1 MLKCNWLK
9 WTNCVSSDV
18 LTLGGCSLRVI
29 AGEYRGR
36 RLDRI
41 EGMDIR
47 PTTDKVKES
56 LFNIICDIVADSRF
70 LDLFGG
76 TGGIGIEALSRGA
89 KNVVFIDSN
98 AKSIKVLKGN
108 LERLNIK
115 DNVEVFNTDYST
127 AISKL
132 HKYGREFDI
141 IFADPPYS
149 VGLAQDALKEI
160 EKHNI
165 LAQTGRVIV
174 EHDTKDEM
182 PASVGRLNLYRSK
195 QYGNTT
201 LSFYNYSEQLQQK
214 EE

>member
-1 MLKCNWLK
+1 M
-9 WTNCVSSDV
+9 
-18 LTLGGCSLRVI
+18 RVI

-41 EGMDIR
+41 EGTDIR
-47 PTTDKVKES
+47 PTSDKVKES
-56 LFNIICDIVADSRF
+56 LFNILGNSVLESRF

-89 KNVVFIDSN
+89 KNVVFIDSS

-108 LERLNIK
+108 LEKLNIK

-132 HKYGREFDI
+132 NKYGKEFDI
-141 IFADPPYS
+141 IFIDPPYR
-149 VGLAQDALKEI
+149 VGAAQDALREI
-160 EKHNI
+160 DKHPI
-165 LAQTGRVIV
+165 LAGSGVVIV
-174 EHDTKDEM
+174 EHDTRDEL
-182 PASVGRLNLYRSK
+182 PDSVGRLCMYRSK

-201 LSFYNYSEQLQQK
+201 LSFYENKQETPQK

>member
-1 MLKCNWLK
+1 M
-9 WTNCVSSDV
+9 
-18 LTLGGCSLRVI
+18 RVI

-56 LFNIICDIVADSRF
+56 LFNILSDVVADSRF

-89 KNVVFIDSN
+89 KNVVFIDSS

-108 LERLNIK
+108 LEKLNIK
-115 DNVEVFNTDYST
+115 DNVEVYNTDYST
-127 AISKL
+127 AINKL

-141 IFADPPYS
+141 IFVDPPYK

-165 LAQTGRVIV
+165 LAKTGRVIV
-174 EHDTKDEM
+174 EHDSKDAM
-182 PASVGRLNLYRSK
+182 PERVGRLNMYRSK

-201 LSFYNYSEQLQQK
+201 LSFYNYCEQLQQK